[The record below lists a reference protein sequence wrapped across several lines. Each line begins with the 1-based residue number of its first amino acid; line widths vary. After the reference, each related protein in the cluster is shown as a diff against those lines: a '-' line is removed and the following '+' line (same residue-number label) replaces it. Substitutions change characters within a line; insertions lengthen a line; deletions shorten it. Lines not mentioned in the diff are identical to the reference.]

1 MAKLSLRSRDC
12 ARCDFFIH
20 LTDIFKIIK
29 TCFVF

>member
-12 ARCDFFIH
+12 ARGGFFIH
-20 LTDIFKIIK
+20 LTDIIK